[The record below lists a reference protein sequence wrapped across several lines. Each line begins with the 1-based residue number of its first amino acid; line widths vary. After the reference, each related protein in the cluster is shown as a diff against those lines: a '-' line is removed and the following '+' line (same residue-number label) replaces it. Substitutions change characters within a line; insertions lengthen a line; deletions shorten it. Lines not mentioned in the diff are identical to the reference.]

1 MQDSDANAPNLE
13 CLPIP
18 LSQSVDAIEAAA
30 AAAGIRW
37 GSCHYRSSSR
47 LGCCDPDE
55 VTKASL
61 LTQMMI
67 RTKTT
72 NPHARV
78 FTVIRN
84 SCDVCVSAFYHR
96 IQDADHS
103 LPQSSMHGSRTRSND
118 SSNKQGRAKRIA
130 IDALFYG
137 RERISG
143 IFFMGQFLDIGAQ

>member
-1 MQDSDANAPNLE
+1 MSARQRCKMS
-13 CLPIP
+13 PI
-18 LSQSVDAIEAAA
+18 SNS
-30 AAAGIRW
+30 
-37 GSCHYRSSSR
+37 YRSPSLGALTRLQLAFGGYPVTTWSSSL